1 MYDCVLDVPLAMR
14 FPGRVPAGA
23 RYDDICQTK
32 DLTPTILDLLG
43 IQTGIEFDG
52 RSLVPLFKGGER
64 VQEPEMYIT
73 EATWMRKHGW
83 RTPEWKLIRALEPD
97 FHFKPEVELYNL
109 VSDPEEN
116 QNLAEEEPEVAALL
130 EARMHA
136 HIARREKETGRTNPM
151 YTNLDWHGK
160 GTGPFKSSQEAYDTL
175 YIGDVGAARRLQA
188 KQAEEEAEKEKEQ
201 SK

>member
-1 MYDCVLDVPLAMR
+1 MR
-14 FPGRVPAGA
+14 FPGHVPAGK
-23 RYDDICQTK
+23 RFGDICQTK
-32 DLTPTILDLLG
+32 DLTPTILDLMG
-43 IQTGIEFDG
+43 IEVGIEFDG
-52 RSLVPLFKGGER
+52 RSLAPLFRGEGR

-116 QNLAEEEPEVAALL
+116 QNLAEEEPEIAALL
-130 EARMHA
+130 EARMQA

-160 GTGPFKSSQEAYDTL
+160 GTGPFKSSQEAYDTM

-188 KQAEEEAEKEKEQ
+188 KQAEKAEEKASEAGSDGQ
-201 SK
+201 